1 MTMRIVLLGAPGS
14 GKGTQAQA
22 IVEKYHITDIA
33 TGDLLR
39 AEVAAG
45 TPLGLQAKPLMEAGE
60 FVPDEIVVGMIKEHL
75 AKDDTSNGFMLDGFP
90 RDLPQ
95 AEALDA
101 MLTKINQPLD
111 VVLFFK
117 VDYGE
122 IMTRLLARHRMD
134 DTEETIRHRL
144 EIYEAKTAPL
154 INRYNSKGLI
164 REVDGIG
171 EIAEVSER
179 IFTILDDVTTYIKTP
194 QQQN

>member
-1 MTMRIVLLGAPGS
+1 MRIVLLGAPGS
-14 GKGTQAQA
+14 GKGTQAQT

-39 AEVAAG
+39 AEIAAG

-60 FVPDEIVVGMIKEHL
+60 FVPDEIVVGMIEEHL
-75 AKDDTSNGFMLDGFP
+75 AKDDTSNGFLLDGFP
-90 RDLPQ
+90 RDLRQ
-95 AEALDA
+95 AEALDS
-101 MLTKINQPLD
+101 MLSKINQPLD

-117 VDYGE
+117 VDYDE

-154 INRYNSKGLI
+154 IDRYKGKGLI
-164 REVDGIG
+164 REVNGIG
-171 EIAEVSER
+171 EITEVSAR
-179 IFTILDDVTTYIKTP
+179 ISAILDEITANLP
-194 QQQN
+194 ASRQQN